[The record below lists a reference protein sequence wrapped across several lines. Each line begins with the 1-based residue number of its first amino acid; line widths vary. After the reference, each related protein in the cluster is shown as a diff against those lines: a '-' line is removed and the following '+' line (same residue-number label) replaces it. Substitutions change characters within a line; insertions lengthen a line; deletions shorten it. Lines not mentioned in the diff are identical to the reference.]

1 MRPLFEILAD
11 DVRITKLIRDRFIS
25 LNITDEAG
33 FESDTLDI
41 TLDNRDLMIE
51 PPKTGAELK
60 VSLGYK
66 ETGVR
71 PMGLFMVDEYERSG
85 LPHKIIIRAKSAY
98 GGDGQT
104 TSATVNGI
112 TTKLKEQRTRS
123 WDGQTLGTIVSQI
136 AAECGLEPL
145 IDSSLAAEVIAHV
158 DQKDEGNSNF
168 LLRLANERNAVFKPA
183 GGMLIFDKLGKD
195 KTIAGKPIPTVWLT
209 LGAPPIPTEKKPNWA
224 RLSGN
229 EDSYRLTV
237 AERQNFKSV
246 TAYYHDVSAAERKE
260 VTVGEGEPS
269 RKLPAN
275 YPTPAEAA
283 QAAAAE
289 LRRIGRGKSAPTFNC
304 EGNPLLA
311 AAGKLVV
318 DASMG
323 SDLEGEWAITR
334 AVHKLDGGGYT
345 TDLECEIHE
354 AVRVKAETAPS
365 RSTLIADGGLA
376 SYAHA

>member
-1 MRPLFEILAD
+1 MRPLFEITAD

-85 LPHKIIIRAKSAY
+85 LPHKITIRAKSAY
-98 GGDGQT
+98 GGDGRT
-104 TSATVNGI
+104 KSVTVNGI

-136 AAECGLEPL
+136 AAECGLEPR
-145 IDSSLAAEVIAHV
+145 IDAALAAEVIAHV
-158 DQKDEGNSNF
+158 DQTDESNAHF
-168 LLRLANERNAVFKPA
+168 LQRLARDRDSTFKPA
-183 GGMLIFDKLGKD
+183 GGFLLFVPRSQA
-195 KTIAGKPIPTVWLT
+195 KTAMGESLPLVYLT
-209 LGAPPIPTEKKPNWA
+209 LGEPKPTADKPNWA

-269 RKLPAN
+269 RKLRGNFA
-275 YPTPAEAA
+275 TPEEAA

-304 EGNPLLA
+304 EGDPLLA
-311 AAGKLVV
+311 AEGKLVV
-318 DASMG
+318 DDSMG
-323 SDLEGEWAITR
+323 SDLEGEWVITR
-334 AVHKLDGGGYT
+334 AVHKMDGGGYVA
-345 TDLECEIHE
+345 DVECEVPE
-354 AVRVKAETAPS
+354 AKRAAAEKSEVAE
-365 RSTLIADGGLA
+365 
-376 SYAHA
+376 